1 MPMVRRSTS
10 CPPAAAWNRWT
21 RRSTTD
27 STRSTSKSWSA
38 NLVLAEGR
46 QAVHGGLAKL
56 QAAQRDLVML
66 LFADPAISYRQIS
79 RRLGMPIE
87 SIGPTRARWK
97 LVSSRARTFVVSSA
111 LAGMV
116 SATELAPRST
126 SFAGPPLVVVEEL
139 LVRFRGILD

>member
-1 MPMVRRSTS
+1 VEPVDPQIDDRLGTI
-10 CPPAAAWNRWT
+10 N
-21 RRSTTD
+21 
-27 STRSTSKSWSA
+27 KQELVA

-66 LFADPAISYRQIS
+66 LFDPAISYRQIS

-97 LVSSRARTFVVSSA
+97 LVSSRART
-111 LAGMV
+111 LWC
-116 SATELAPRST
+116 LQ
-126 SFAGPPLVVVEEL
+126 L
-139 LVRFRGILD
+139 LRAWFRRLS

>member
-1 MPMVRRSTS
+1 VEPVDPQIDDRLDTI
-10 CPPAAAWNRWT
+10 N
-21 RRSTTD
+21 
-27 STRSTSKSWSA
+27 KQELVA

-56 QAAQRDLVML
+56 QAAQRDPVML

-111 LAGMV
+111 VAGMV
-116 SATELAPRST
+116 SATELAPRSP

-139 LVRFRGILD
+139 LGRFRSILD

>member
-1 MPMVRRSTS
+1 MPMVRRSAS

-87 SIGPTRARWK
+87 SIGPTRSYPGA
-97 LVSSRARTFVVSSA
+97 VEAGQ
-111 LAGMV
+111 LAGSDV
-116 SATELAPRST
+116 CGVFSCCRHG
-126 SFAGPPLVVVEEL
+126 FG
-139 LVRFRGILD
+139 D

>member
-1 MPMVRRSTS
+1 MEPVDPQIDDRLDTI
-10 CPPAAAWNRWT
+10 N
-21 RRSTTD
+21 
-27 STRSTSKSWSA
+27 KQELVA

-97 LVSSRARTFVVSSA
+97 Q
-111 LAGMV
+111 LAGSDV
-116 SATELAPRST
+116 CGVFSCCRP
-126 SFAGPPLVVVEEL
+126 GPPLVVVEEIL
-139 LVRFRGILD
+139 GRFRRILD